1 MDDPEITRAWSFL
14 RETVRSYRPA
24 WEEALVEHARLVHD
38 LSMEIARLLTA
49 QGRSVDRRI
58 LALGAILHDVGR
70 SRGRRLVEHG
80 IKSGEILR
88 EQGFPEAAARLA
100 ETHVGVGIHPEQ
112 AASLGLPPGDYIPRT
127 LEERIACYADNLLA
141 YLPEEGRHEI
151 GDAEAA
157 AERLTFPGILKPPM
171 KTPKWEQNT
180 KAKVFKVFSAP
191 ELLDL
196 YDRCSSWAELLMVQE
211 WVEGS
216 DAELYSCNCYFNA
229 ASEPVVTFIARKLR
243 QWPPETGTSCLG
255 EECRNDEVLRE
266 SIRLFKSVRYRG
278 LGYVEMKR
286 DQRTGKHFIIE
297 PNIGRPTGRSAIAEA
312 GGVELLYSKYCDV
325 AGLPL
330 PTPLEQKYQGVK
342 WIYLRRDLQ
351 SAYTYWKRGE
361 LTIWQWLR
369 SLKGRKTYAVFSW
382 TDPAPFWA
390 DLRRSISRLPRRAKA
405 AEQSR
410 ETVMSRHLPHAA
422 GLERMNP

>member
-14 RETVRSYRPA
+14 WETVRSYRPA

-70 SRGRRLVEHG
+70 SRARRLVEHG

-157 AERLTFPGILKPPM
+157 AERFSREVGPEYGEEARAFM
-171 KTPKWEQNT
+171 KGLE
-180 KAKVFKVFSAP
+180 
-191 ELLDL
+191 
-196 YDRCSSWAELLMVQE
+196 AEL
-211 WVEGS
+211 GP
-216 DAELYSCNCYFNA
+216 A
-229 ASEPVVTFIARKLR
+229 AVAAFRAYVDDLNRR
-243 QWPPETGTSCLG
+243 
-255 EECRNDEVLRE
+255 LRE
-266 SIRLFKSVRYRG
+266 AATRG
-278 LGYVEMKR
+278 
-286 DQRTGKHFIIE
+286 H
-297 PNIGRPTGRSAIAEA
+297 
-312 GGVELLYSKYCDV
+312 
-325 AGLPL
+325 
-330 PTPLEQKYQGVK
+330 
-342 WIYLRRDLQ
+342 
-351 SAYTYWKRGE
+351 
-361 LTIWQWLR
+361 
-369 SLKGRKTYAVFSW
+369 
-382 TDPAPFWA
+382 AP
-390 DLRRSISRLPRRAKA
+390 
-405 AEQSR
+405 
-410 ETVMSRHLPHAA
+410 
-422 GLERMNP
+422 